1 MEVFPISFNLINLS
15 KGIEV
20 KGPQVYGSF
29 EFFGIQLDLTE
40 TIVVQWIVV
49 AIIIVLLLILTT
61 GMKVVPTTKRQA
73 LAEMIYKTL
82 NNFVSSS
89 MNNGYSKLAPYIGA
103 LFSFSLISSLMPL
116 FTFRAPTANLM
127 VTASWAVLT
136 FTMVYINR
144 FRTGGIGGFFKSF
157 FQPVKLMLPLNIVSD
172 IIIPVALSLRHFANL
187 VAGLTITQLI
197 AFAFAGLSE
206 MFGLAFPVFRI
217 GIPAVLSLYFDLFT
231 AVMQAFVFCM
241 LTMVYIYN
249 ADLSAEKNK

>member
-1 MEVFPISFNLINLS
+1 M
-15 KGIEV
+15 EV

-29 EFFGIQLDLTE
+29 EIFGIQLDLTE

-49 AIIIVLLLILTT
+49 AIIIAVLLILTT

-82 NNFVSSS
+82 NNLVSSS
-89 MNNGYSKLAPYIGA
+89 MNGGYPRLAPYIGA
-103 LFSFSLISSLMPL
+103 LFSLSMISSLMPL
-116 FTFRAPTANLM
+116 LTFRAPTANLM
-127 VTASWAVLT
+127 VTATWAVLT
-136 FTMVYINR
+136 FLMVYINR
-144 FRTGGIGGFFKSF
+144 FRTGGVFGFFKNF
-157 FQPVKLMLPLNIVSD
+157 FQPVKLMLPLNIMSD

-197 AFAFAGLSE
+197 AFAFTGLSSSLG
-206 MFGLAFPVFRI
+206 FSFPIFRI

-249 ADLSAEKNK
+249 ADLSAEKK